1 MGGSMETRGDDQYT
15 RVLGAAVIK
24 AWGRLPSE
32 VQQILF
38 EEAVVAGHA
47 GAAGRAGAYDDSLR
61 EQLAIFLHDRHPR
74 TQDAS
79 PS

>member
-1 MGGSMETRGDDQYT
+1 METRGDDQYA

-24 AWGRLPSE
+24 AWGRLPSD

-47 GAAGRAGAYDDSLR
+47 DAAGRAGAEDESLR
-61 EQLAIFLHDRHPR
+61 EQLAMFLHERHPR
-74 TQDAS
+74 TQEAS
-79 PS
+79 SR